1 MTDRR
6 KFMAGLSVVALAHP
20 LRASAQHA
28 AAPVQRIG
36 VLLFNSPRID
46 PISPLIEGL
55 QDLGYAVGK
64 SLTIDYRYA
73 EGNAER
79 LPAAAAEL
87 VQLKPDVIV
96 ALGGDVAP
104 HVKSATASIPIV
116 VLVSNDPVRSGLVT
130 SLARPGANVT
140 GMTLIYDELAGKVL
154 ELLKQAVPNVARV
167 GVLWNPDHADP
178 EFQETQ
184 RAAALHGVT
193 IQSLEV
199 RRPADFDGAFEAAA
213 RERTQAIIVVSSRLM
228 FQHRQKI
235 VDFGLTHGVPMA
247 GSWGNWA
254 RDGLL
259 LTFGPS
265 QGAALRLLAGYV
277 DKVLKGAPPGN
288 LPMERPA
295 RFELVLNMN
304 TARALKLDIP
314 PALLARADEVI
325 E

>member
-1 MTDRR
+1 MNERR
-6 KFMAGLSVVALAHP
+6 KFMAGLSAIALSHP
-20 LRASAQHA
+20 LRALAQQA
-28 AAPVQRIG
+28 PRPVQRIG
-36 VLLFNSPRID
+36 VLLFNSPQID
-46 PISPLIEGL
+46 PISPLLEGL
-55 QDLGYAVGK
+55 HDLGYASGK
-64 SLTIDYRYA
+64 SVTVDYRYA
-73 EGNAER
+73 EGKADR

-96 ALGGDVAP
+96 AVGGDVAP

-154 ELLKQAVPNVARV
+154 ELLKQAVPSISRV

-199 RRPADFDGAFEAAA
+199 RRPADFDVAFEAAA
-213 RERTQAIIVVSSRLM
+213 REETQAIIVVSSRVM
-228 FQHRQKI
+228 FQHRRQI
-235 VDFGLTHGVPMA
+235 VDFGLKHGIPMA

-265 QGAALRLLAGYV
+265 QGAAMRLLASYV
-277 DKVLKGAPPGN
+277 DKVLKGAPPAT

-295 RFELVLNMN
+295 RFEFVLNMK
-304 TARALKLDIP
+304 TAKALKLDIS

>member
-1 MTDRR
+1 MNDRR
-6 KFMAGLSVVALAHP
+6 RFLAGLSAATLAHP
-20 LRASAQHA
+20 LRASAQPA
-28 AAPVQRIG
+28 PRPVQRMG
-36 VLLFNSPRID
+36 VLLFNSPQID
-46 PISPLIEGL
+46 SIGPLLDGL
-55 QDLGYAVGK
+55 SDLGYAIGK
-64 SLTIDYRYA
+64 SVAVEYRSA
-73 EGNAER
+73 EGSADR
-79 LPAAAAEL
+79 LARAAAEL

-104 HVKSATASIPIV
+104 HAKSATASIPIV

-130 SLARPGANVT
+130 SLGRPGANVT

-154 ELLKQAVPNVARV
+154 ELLKQAVPGLSRVA
-167 GVLWNPDHADP
+167 VLWNPDHADP

-184 RAAALHGVT
+184 RAATLHEVT

-199 RRPADFDGAFEAAA
+199 RRSADFDVVFAAA
-213 RERTQAIIVVSSRLM
+213 TRERAQAIIVVSSRLM
-228 FQHRQKI
+228 FQHRRKI
-235 VDFGLTHGVPMA
+235 IDFGLTHGIPMA
-247 GSWGNWA
+247 GNWGNWA

-265 QGAALRLLAGYV
+265 QGAALRLLAGHV
-277 DKVLKGAPPGN
+277 DKVLKGAPPAN

-295 RFELVLNMN
+295 RFELVLNMKS
-304 TARALKLDIP
+304 AKALKLDIP